1 MNYENNILDA
11 IEQIVNNA
19 VEQAD
24 YDRTIKATVVECV
37 DQTIGKFKVKH
48 QDSTFFAYATSSE
61 VTYSKNSEVYVLI
74 PGNDTSRDKT
84 ILGTVKKL
92 GADYAVNPDGDE
104 AYEIVGN
111 NCIHSSSIFE
121 LNSYKDME
129 VVLYERNSKNNKVS
143 LDTDAIQQYFTKSSN
158 LICGAVFKTQL
169 PTEQQF
175 RGNYGIRF
183 ELVFLDNATENKVTR
198 NYVVDVNHMTGNP
211 YKILNETRQYGVF
224 DIDGANFQYVNKIS
238 IFSIDFP
245 NKKSNAPNDIFIKNI
260 DFCGAVKLSDSE
272 LSGCAITFI
281 TPQGIYFDNTDL
293 NSATRELQAQVR
305 VKGKIVD
312 KKSQLLEY
320 YWFVENIG
328 ITSMSEHYNKYGGQ
342 GWYCLNKST
351 LVKSSENGN
360 APIVEWVPGDYK
372 WIVKKSDSAA
382 KKTKYKCV
390 VIYNDNTVI
399 SKEIDITNF
408 SSNID
413 ITIESTS
420 GTKFYYDIGCPTLI
434 CKINGV
440 EKTSNMTYSWAE
452 VDNNNN
458 FVGLPETSSLNADY
472 NANKLAYDTL
482 QNQIKNE
489 TKFAAA
495 SKTQLENYKK
505 ILDNYSVITRVEKNR
520 IYNVNISEITNF
532 KTFKVSVYSNGIYQ
546 GTSSIV
552 LTNSL
557 ENEDAYS
564 LVINNGSQ
572 VFNYD
577 ANGVSPTN
585 EALESPQTLL
595 PLTFTVYDNLGNP
608 IADDIIEKSN
618 IKWIVPKTNTM
629 LKVDNSV
636 YNGYKIAEDENT
648 ITYGKLLGISY
659 TISNKYMMKHSNN
672 NIKLIVDYK
681 GMSLASQT
689 DFTFA
694 KDGEPGT
701 NGTEF
706 MIKVVPNTSN
716 NTVPENLM
724 ILNGSPNFTPKNSG
738 KWVKVQLW
746 HNGEKIFENTA
757 SGTSTEN
764 KSVNVTW
771 GILANKYNS
780 STTDYS
786 TIGINAAT
794 GACSYSGFNIS
805 NSPANIIKC
814 TVVYDKVEY
823 YGTIPVI
830 TAISNSGY
838 GIKLKENSGFKF
850 ATYSS
855 DGRSPSYD
863 NSNPFALQ
871 VTQTINGYTEDIS
884 EMTKNY
890 AVNYNWGVCGRVYS
904 GSWTNVQHL
913 VTAAVKDLKR
923 NQKAFKPSDSY
934 DDESVNNAIYCQV
947 TRSGSTLAQ
956 IHIPIHLRLN
966 KYGQAA
972 LNKWD
977 GNSIQLDNE
986 GGVIL
991 SPQMGAGQKNSDN
1004 SFTGVLM
1011 GKVKEANKTYYDIGI
1026 MGYNK
1031 GTRTIFLDSED
1042 GSGTFGKVGN
1052 GQIIIDPNNDKA
1064 MIYSY
1069 NFWKNY
1075 TNKGKPSSY
1084 GTGNYN
1090 GAGLLI
1096 DLTTP
1101 EIRFGSGNFVVNKD
1115 GHITAKGGGTIA
1127 GWNIDDDALFT
1138 GTKNS
1143 ASNVQIAS
1151 KDFTRS
1157 INGVSRSGLR
1167 IALNNVFAVDNAGT
1181 MYAGNAII
1189 GTGTNKITIGKS
1201 SANGA
1206 YSAIYSGS
1214 KTSFNAAAAGFYI
1227 GTDGFA
1233 LGSYDSNKGTS
1244 PFQVNNQGQLSSRA
1258 GYIAGFAI
1266 ADNTL
1271 SGGTGSNAVGMSS
1284 KSGVQWAFWA
1294 GNEDAGSAPFH
1305 VGHNGALY
1313 STSGQIGGWTIN
1325 PSTFTGGSMTINSNG
1340 SMSGSNWSINTN
1352 GYARFTD
1359 VYISNG
1365 NTSLSATA
1373 KMIDIGKFWVTA
1385 GGAMHATDGTFTGKI
1400 SGSSVSGGSVSGAS
1414 ITGGKISVNTNGG
1427 GYLRAGTNTT
1437 HVDVSG
1443 LNVGSAG
1450 IAMGGSG
1457 ISDSGSI
1464 NMRGG
1469 SQITSS
1475 GQLTISAGGLKI
1487 SGGLEVDS
1495 LKVTGA
1501 STFGSVNFTGGVQ
1514 VNGTSGVTKEVAVD
1528 LAHYATFKFVHGI
1541 FVGSY

>member
-1 MNYENNILDA
+1 M
-11 IEQIVNNA
+11 
-19 VEQAD
+19 
-24 YDRTIKATVVECV
+24 
-37 DQTIGKFKVKH
+37 
-48 QDSTFFAYATSSE
+48 
-61 VTYSKNSEVYVLI
+61 
-74 PGNDTSRDKT
+74 
-84 ILGTVKKL
+84 
-92 GADYAVNPDGDE
+92 
-104 AYEIVGN
+104 
-111 NCIHSSSIFE
+111 
-121 LNSYKDME
+121 
-129 VVLYERNSKNNKVS
+129 
-143 LDTDAIQQYFTKSSN
+143 
-158 LICGAVFKTQL
+158 
-169 PTEQQF
+169 
-175 RGNYGIRF
+175 
-183 ELVFLDNATENKVTR
+183 
-198 NYVVDVNHMTGNP
+198 
-211 YKILNETRQYGVF
+211 
-224 DIDGANFQYVNKIS
+224 
-238 IFSIDFP
+238 
-245 NKKSNAPNDIFIKNI
+245 
-260 DFCGAVKLSDSE
+260 
-272 LSGCAITFI
+272 
-281 TPQGIYFDNTDL
+281 
-293 NSATRELQAQVR
+293 
-305 VKGKIVD
+305 
-312 KKSQLLEY
+312 
-320 YWFVENIG
+320 
-328 ITSMSEHYNKYGGQ
+328 
-342 GWYCLNKST
+342 
-351 LVKSSENGN
+351 
-360 APIVEWVPGDYK
+360 
-372 WIVKKSDSAA
+372 
-382 KKTKYKCV
+382 
-390 VIYNDNTVI
+390 
-399 SKEIDITNF
+399 
-408 SSNID
+408 
-413 ITIESTS
+413 
-420 GTKFYYDIGCPTLI
+420 
-434 CKINGV
+434 
-440 EKTSNMTYSWAE
+440 
-452 VDNNNN
+452 
-458 FVGLPETSSLNADY
+458 
-472 NANKLAYDTL
+472 
-482 QNQIKNE
+482 
-489 TKFAAA
+489 
-495 SKTQLENYKK
+495 
-505 ILDNYSVITRVEKNR
+505 
-520 IYNVNISEITNF
+520 
-532 KTFKVSVYSNGIYQ
+532 
-546 GTSSIV
+546 
-552 LTNSL
+552 
-557 ENEDAYS
+557 
-564 LVINNGSQ
+564 
-572 VFNYD
+572 
-577 ANGVSPTN
+577 
-585 EALESPQTLL
+585 
-595 PLTFTVYDNLGNP
+595 
-608 IADDIIEKSN
+608 
-618 IKWIVPKTNTM
+618 
-629 LKVDNSV
+629 
-636 YNGYKIAEDENT
+636 
-648 ITYGKLLGISY
+648 
-659 TISNKYMMKHSNN
+659 
-672 NIKLIVDYK
+672 
-681 GMSLASQT
+681 
-689 DFTFA
+689 
-694 KDGEPGT
+694 
-701 NGTEF
+701 
-706 MIKVVPNTSN
+706 
-716 NTVPENLM
+716 
-724 ILNGSPNFTPKNSG
+724 
-738 KWVKVQLW
+738 
-746 HNGEKIFENTA
+746 
-757 SGTSTEN
+757 
-764 KSVNVTW
+764 
-771 GILANKYNS
+771 
-780 STTDYS
+780 
-786 TIGINAAT
+786 
-794 GACSYSGFNIS
+794 
-805 NSPANIIKC
+805 
-814 TVVYDKVEY
+814 
-823 YGTIPVI
+823 
-830 TAISNSGY
+830 
-838 GIKLKENSGFKF
+838 
-850 ATYSS
+850 
-855 DGRSPSYD
+855 
-863 NSNPFALQ
+863 
-871 VTQTINGYTEDIS
+871 
-884 EMTKNY
+884 
-890 AVNYNWGVCGRVYS
+890 
-904 GSWTNVQHL
+904 
-913 VTAAVKDLKR
+913 
-923 NQKAFKPSDSY
+923 
-934 DDESVNNAIYCQV
+934 
-947 TRSGSTLAQ
+947 
-956 IHIPIHLRLN
+956 N

-1011 GKVKEANKTYYDIGI
+1011 GKVKEANKTYYDIGV

-1031 GTRTIFLDSED
+1031 GARTIFLDSED

-1201 SANGA
+1201 SANGT

-1414 ITGGKISVNTNGG
+1414 ITGGKINVSTNGG

-1443 LNVGSAG
+1443 LNVGNAG
-1450 IAMGGSG
+1450 IKMSG
-1457 ISDSGSI
+1457 HEVSDCGTI

-1475 GQLTISAGGLKI
+1475 GQLTISAGGLKV

-1495 LKVTGA
+1495 LKVTGS
-1501 STFGSVNFTGGVQ
+1501 STFGSVNFTNGIQ
-1514 VNGTSGVTKEVAVD
+1514 VNGTSGVTKEVAID